1 VALADE
7 VIARYS
13 TGFIAQITNPQAPE
27 ATTYDATKL
36 ARACTDIEAEF
47 AKIGLTFVVTT
58 ATHVVTACEGV
69 IALLRKRSGQLGGW
83 DEWRDWRDVQLER
96 LRLVTT
102 NDRITPASN
111 SKVTP
116 RDENPTN
123 DPDVRPDY
131 DDSQFDNIVPAAGR
145 ETTSN
150 DFTSDNF

>member
-13 TGFIAQITNPQAPE
+13 TPFLAQITNPQAGE

-58 ATHVVTACEGV
+58 ATHVVTATEGV

-83 DEWRDWRDVQLER
+83 DEWREWREIQLER
-96 LRLVTT
+96 LRMVTT
-102 NDRITPASN
+102 NDRITPTSN
-111 SKVTP
+111 SKLYP
-116 RDENPTN
+116 SDENPNN
-123 DPDVRPDY
+123 DPYLRP
-131 DDSQFDNIVPAAGR
+131 QFDDTAFDKFIPENQR
-145 ETTSN
+145 DTRDN

>member
-1 VALADE
+1 MALADE

-13 TGFIAQITNPQAPE
+13 TGYLASITNPQAGE
-27 ATTYDATKL
+27 QTSYDATKL

-47 AKIGLTFVVTT
+47 AKIGLLFVVTT
-58 ATHVVTACEGV
+58 ATHVVTAVEGV
-69 IALLRKRSGQLGGW
+69 IALLLKRNGQLGGW
-83 DEWRDWRDVQLER
+83 DMWREWREIQLER

-102 NDRITPASN
+102 NDRIDPTSN

-123 DPDVRPDY
+123 DRDIRPDF
-131 DDSQFDNIVPAAGR
+131 DSSAFDNLTPAAGR
-145 ETTSN
+145 EQTSN